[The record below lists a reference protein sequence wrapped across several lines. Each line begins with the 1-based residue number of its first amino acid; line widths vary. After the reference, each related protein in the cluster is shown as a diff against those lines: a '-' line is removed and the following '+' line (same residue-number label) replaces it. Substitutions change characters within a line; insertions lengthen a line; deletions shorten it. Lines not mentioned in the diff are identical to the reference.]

1 MGDSRLKEE
10 CDFLA
15 ETVPQHPPPDL
26 ERPGLGCRT
35 LVARNQDRIYPS
47 IGNDLKDWTEASRLK
62 AAQLLYTVLR
72 HVEQD
77 MVSVLL
83 LVAGV
88 DPYQVMHIEK
98 IFSCL
103 LTAAVD
109 ENPVVR

>member
-15 ETVPQHPPPDL
+15 ETLPQHPPPDL
-26 ERPGLGCRT
+26 DRPGLGCRT

-77 MVSVLL
+77 MVRVFWYLWLVLPL
-83 LVAGV
+83 
-88 DPYQVMHIEK
+88 
-98 IFSCL
+98 S
-103 LTAAVD
+103 
-109 ENPVVR
+109 R